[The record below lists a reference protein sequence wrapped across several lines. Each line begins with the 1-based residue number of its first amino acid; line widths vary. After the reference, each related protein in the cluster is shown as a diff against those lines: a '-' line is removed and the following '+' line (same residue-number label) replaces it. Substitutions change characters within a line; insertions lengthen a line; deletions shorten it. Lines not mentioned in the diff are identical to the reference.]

1 MINGNVGNN
10 TCHVRLFAFDSGRI
24 VTHFRGELM
33 AAPAFIPQDYFG
45 KLTPADIFGVDGPF
59 EVDLGCGDGGFLLQ
73 MAEHYPERRF
83 LGIERLLG
91 RVRGVCSKAIQR
103 NLENVKVCRIES
115 RYFLEWLMEPG
126 CISRLHYLC
135 PDPWPKER
143 HHKNRLV
150 QDDFVPVLHRA
161 FAPGGEFL
169 FKSDHEEY
177 YEWVLDHV
185 ERSGL
190 FTRADWGEDDFFYPK
205 TDFQLQWEGMG
216 KQIYRARFIKR

>member
-1 MINGNVGNN
+1 MRTLICM
-10 TCHVRLFAFDSGRI
+10 TD
-24 VTHFRGELM
+24 
-33 AAPAFIPQDYFG
+33 PAYIPDDYFG
-45 KLTPADIFGVDGPF
+45 SLTPSGIFGKEGAF

-91 RVRGVCSKAIQR
+91 RVRGVCSKAAAR
-103 NLENVKVCRIES
+103 GLENVKVLRVES
-115 RYFLEWLMEPG
+115 RYVLEWLLPPG

-150 QDDFVPVLHRA
+150 QDDFLPVLSRVLI
-161 FAPGGEFL
+161 PEGEFL
-169 FKSDHEEY
+169 FKTDHEEY
-177 YEWVLDHV
+177 FQWVLDHV

-190 FTRADWGEDDFFYPK
+190 FRRLDWEDEDFFYPK
-205 TDFQLQWEGMG
+205 TDFQLHWESQG
-216 KQIYRARFIKR
+216 KPMYRARFIKYQDL